1 MTQISIKSIEK
12 AVNKIDSLD
21 EDSLEKFSETHVL
34 QQEVFVGYI
43 MSSAIEYENELLMDL
58 LIYYFN
64 IFSEAHVQEGVFLNK
79 ITEEDID
86 AFQEEYH
93 NLLDEYMDT
102 EDMELL
108 STFCNQDNLL
118 SFLVSEIEMED
129 ESGEKLDD
137 DTATYLFI
145 VGIAMIALF
154 NRHQKTA

>member
-1 MTQISIKSIEK
+1 MTQISIKSIEN
-12 AVNKIDSLD
+12 AVNKIDTLD

-64 IFSEAHVQEGVFLNK
+64 IFSEAHVQEGVLLEK
-79 ITEEDID
+79 ITEDHID
-86 AFQEEYH
+86 VFQEEYH
-93 NLLDEYMDT
+93 NLLDEYMES
-102 EDMELL
+102 EDMDLL
-108 STFCNQDNLL
+108 SSFCNQDHLL

-129 ESGEKLDD
+129 ENGEKLDD

-145 VGIAMIALF
+145 VGTAMIALF
-154 NRHQKTA
+154 NRHQKK